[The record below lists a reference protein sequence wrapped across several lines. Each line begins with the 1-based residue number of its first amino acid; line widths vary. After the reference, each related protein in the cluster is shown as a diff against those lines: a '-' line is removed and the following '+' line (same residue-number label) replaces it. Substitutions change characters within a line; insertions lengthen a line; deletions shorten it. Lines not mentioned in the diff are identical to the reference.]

1 MEQQLD
7 WQQFK
12 EEWLADIVQGKPSTV
27 ELGNRFAHKLLTQ
40 WLDMEATNADVMYCD
55 GSGDGGID
63 AAYLEIDVGTDTTLE
78 THTWY
83 LIQSKYGKAFQGTST
98 LLKEGQKL
106 VDTLDNPHKRL
117 SSLTYDLLEQLS
129 AFRRRASER
138 DRIVLV
144 FATEEPLTNAQ
155 RKTLRD
161 VRAMGRDR
169 LGPIFDVEAV
179 AIDTIYRRTLE
190 DMVASSRQIRVPL
203 VANLVHAA
211 DGTDDLLVC
220 SVSLIKL
227 FQFLE
232 SYQEKTGDIDQL
244 YEKNVRRFLG
254 GKGRVNK
261 AIQQTLKEEPEQF
274 GYYNNGITIVVTD
287 FSISE
292 NGALR
297 LTDPYIVN
305 GCQTTRTI
313 WDVCRQRLKSGGTGF
328 SPELHDWE
336 QRAEKGIVVAKI
348 VKVGTTGEDLLQKI
362 TRYTNSQNA
371 VKEKDFIALVAD
383 FRSWRR
389 ELADRYH
396 IFLEIQRGAWDAQR
410 AYQKQHPAERKF
422 TQFANASD
430 LLRVYGAGWLG
441 EVGHAFGRSAAFL
454 PSGEVFKKIV
464 NPEDES
470 DRFDVDDLYAAFHLQ
485 QAADAYRFGRTG
497 PDTRKVTRY
506 LFYHLVVELLKGL
519 LVRSALTVSRRT
531 LTAALNKIVAAGQ
544 QALLLDTAIE
554 ALDEYL
560 TPGTDNSIFDEPHLK
575 RINHNLH
582 AYLKSEQI
590 GNGEI
595 YKRLIADYIR
605 QLGKGKPSPRE
616 ILLEIIKA
624 ASI

>member
-1 MEQQLD
+1 MEQQLE
-7 WQQFK
+7 WSQFK
-12 EEWLADIVQGKPSTV
+12 EEWLADIVQGHPSTV
-27 ELGNRFAHKLLTQ
+27 ALGNRFAHKLLTQ
-40 WLDMEATNADVMYCD
+40 WRDIEATNADVIYCD

-63 AAYLEIDVGTDTTLE
+63 AAFLEIDYGTDTSLE

-83 LIQSKYGKAFQGTST
+83 LIQSKYGKAFQGSST

-106 VDTLDNPHKRL
+106 LDTLDNSSKKL
-117 SSLTYDLLEQLS
+117 SSLAYGLLEQLS
-129 AFRRRASER
+129 TFRRRASER

-161 VRAMGRDR
+161 VRAMGRER

-179 AIDTIYRRTLE
+179 SIDTIYRRTLE
-190 DMVASSRQIRVPL
+190 DMVSSSRQIKVPL
-203 VANLVHAA
+203 AANLTQAT
-211 DGTDDLLVC
+211 DGSDDLVVC

-328 SPELHDWE
+328 SRELQDWE

-348 VKVGTTGEDLLQKI
+348 VKVGEAGEDLLQKI

-371 VKEKDFIALVAD
+371 VKEKDFIALVSD
-383 FRSWRR
+383 FRSWQR
-389 ELADRYH
+389 ELADRYN

-410 AYQKQHPAERKF
+410 AYQKQHPSEHKF
-422 TQFANASD
+422 TEFANASD

-441 EVGHAFGRSAAFL
+441 EVGHAFGRNAAFL

-464 NPEDES
+464 NTD
-470 DRFDVDDLYAAFHLQ
+470 DGNDLFTVDDLYAAFHLQ

-497 PDTRKVTRY
+497 PETRRVTRY
-506 LFYHLVVELLKGL
+506 LFYHIVVEVLKGL
-519 LVRSALTVSRRT
+519 LVRANLPVSRRG
-531 LTAALNKIVAAGQ
+531 LTDALKKIFTSGQ
-544 QALLLDTAIE
+544 QALLLDNAIE
-554 ALDEYL
+554 AVDEYL
-560 TPGTDNSIFDEPHLK
+560 TPGTDNSIFDEPQFK
-575 RINHNLH
+575 RVNNNLN
-582 AYLKSEQI
+582 AYMKSEQI
-590 GNGEI
+590 GKGEI
-595 YKRLIADYIR
+595 YKRLLADYGR
-605 QLGKGKPSPRE
+605 QLGKGKPSARE
-616 ILLEIIKA
+616 ILTDVITVSK
-624 ASI
+624 